1 MSGPLSGEAAPET
14 RRAIAWRVSLYF
26 AALFVVPG
34 IHLPFFSVWLQSRGL
49 SPTEISLIMSSGIL
63 FRLVAGPMAAHTVDR
78 SGRRR
83 EAIILLAWCSLAMY
97 ALLGWAEGFWA
108 ILAVWLLHM
117 AAWSPITPF
126 SENIALLAST
136 RHNLQY
142 GRLRLWGSLS
152 FLVTAYLAG
161 LWLKGRDDSWI
172 FYLILGGMLL
182 LALGSHLLPD
192 LRLPLNRPRI
202 AGAPAL
208 RLLRNR
214 LFLAFLGANACLQA
228 SHAMFYTFGTLH
240 WRSQGLSDAQIGFL
254 WAEGVLAEVILFA
267 IGQRVAQRVGGV
279 GLLGLAVLGGAIRW
293 SLTAAVGDFAIL
305 VLLNMLHGATFGCA
319 HLGAMRLLADG
330 VDADASASAQSL
342 YTAANSALLAAGTL
356 VVGPLFAG
364 FGGLAYLA
372 MLPLS
377 LGGGLCVALLWRQR
391 RGVQF
396 VTPAA

>member
-1 MSGPLSGEAAPET
+1 MSDSSPEN
-14 RRAIAWRVSLYF
+14 RRAIAWRISVYF

-49 SPTEISLIMSSGIL
+49 SPTEISVILSSGIL
-63 FRLVAGPMAAHTVDR
+63 LRLVAGPMAAHAVDR
-78 SGRRR
+78 NGRRR
-83 EAIILLAWCSLAMY
+83 QAIIVLTWLSLAFY
-97 ALLGWAEGFWA
+97 TLLGWAEGFWPMLG
-108 ILAVWLLHM
+108 IWLLHT
-117 AAWSPITPF
+117 AAWGPIAPF
-126 SENIALLAST
+126 SENIAVLAST

-161 LWLKGRDDSWI
+161 LWLKGRDDNWI
-172 FYLILGGMLL
+172 FILLLIGMLG

-192 LRLPLNRPRI
+192 LRLPLNRPRM
-202 AGAPAL
+202 AGAPAM
-208 RLLRNR
+208 RLMRSP

-267 IGQRVAQRVGGV
+267 VGQRVAQHVGGV
-279 GLLGLAVLGGAIRW
+279 GLLALAALGGTIRW
-293 SLTAAVGDFAIL
+293 SLTAFTGDFSVL
-305 VLLNMLHGATFGCA
+305 VALNLLHAATFGCA
-319 HLGAMRLLADG
+319 HLGAMRLLAEG

-342 YTAANSALLAAGTL
+342 YSAANSALLAAGTL
-356 VVGPLFAG
+356 IVGPLFAA

-377 LGGGLCVALLWRQR
+377 LGGGLCVVLLWRQR

-396 VTPAA
+396 VTPAV

>member
-1 MSGPLSGEAAPET
+1 MSDNSPEN
-14 RRAIAWRVSLYF
+14 RRAIAWRISVYF

-49 SPTEISLIMSSGIL
+49 SPTEISVILASGIL
-63 FRLVAGPMAAHTVDR
+63 LRLVAGPMAAHAVDR
-78 SGRRR
+78 NGRRR
-83 EAIILLAWCSLAMY
+83 QAIIVLTWLSLAFY
-97 ALLGWAEGFWA
+97 TLLGWTEGFWPMLG
-108 ILAVWLLHM
+108 IWLLHT
-117 AAWSPITPF
+117 AAWGPIAPF
-126 SENIALLAST
+126 SENIAVLAST

-161 LWLKGRDDSWI
+161 LWLKGRDDNWI
-172 FYLILGGMLL
+172 FILLLIGMLG

-202 AGAPAL
+202 AGAPAM
-208 RLLRNR
+208 RLMRSP

-267 IGQRVAQRVGGV
+267 VGQRVAQHVGGV
-279 GLLGLAVLGGAIRW
+279 GLLALAALGGAIRW
-293 SLTAAVGDFAIL
+293 SFTAFTGDFSVL
-305 VLLNMLHGATFGCA
+305 VALNLLHAATFGCA
-319 HLGAMRLLADG
+319 HLGAMRLLAGG
-330 VDADASASAQSL
+330 VDPDASASAQSL
-342 YTAANSALLAAGTL
+342 YSAANSALLAAGTL
-356 VVGPLFAG
+356 AVGPLFAA

-377 LGGGLCVALLWRQR
+377 LGGGLCVLLLWRQR
-391 RGVQF
+391 SGLQF